1 MELTKLIS
9 ISFCQVICMCHTP
22 HMRSDAACFASYR
35 FSMLSLLA
43 LLTMLLASC
52 GGGGGGGSVS
62 ENRSI
67 RGYNPGVGPF
77 DNQGNYVERW
87 ANDKSK
93 GSWWRKSIIS
103 DPTITS
109 QPTAV
114 ASNTS
119 SAPKPKVPTSTAA
132 SASSKP
138 VSKPPVASAPKPSTV
153 VKATPQRKAPIRYTI
168 KKGDTLWALSRKY
181 NTSVTAIQRA
191 NGLKGSNLKIGRT
204 LLIPRY

>member
-1 MELTKLIS
+1 
-9 ISFCQVICMCHTP
+9 
-22 HMRSDAACFASYR
+22 MRSDAACFASYR

-43 LLTMLLASC
+43 LLTMLLVSC
-52 GGGGGGGSVS
+52 GGGGRSGPVT

-93 GSWWRKSIIS
+93 GNWWRKSIVHEPVAPATTGKPAVIA
-103 DPTITS
+103 
-109 QPTAV
+109 AV
-114 ASNTS
+114 A
-119 SAPKPKVPTSTAA
+119 APKPTARPAASSPKPTPAKPAAAATPTSKPAVAITA
-132 SASSKP
+132 KP
-138 VSKPPVASAPKPSTV
+138 KSKPPVRHV
-153 VKATPQRKAPIRYTI
+153 I

-181 NTSVTAIQRA
+181 NTTVTAIQRA